1 MLARENIVSSSVNSR
16 KSYTVQICSSPTCS
30 CPDSQKNGLLVF
42 CKHILFLLR
51 CVLRINKSSELLK
64 NRYFSDDDVTAWFYK
79 NPINA
84 IDQQYVQKV
93 EKSSCNKCNLQEI
106 LSNHP
111 LYNQPKTVRL
121 MDKANQ
127 SVKCHHQSYH

>member
-1 MLARENIVSSSVNSR
+1 MLARENIVSSSVNSI

-64 NRYFSDDDVTAWFYK
+64 NRYFSDDDVIAWFYK
-79 NPINA
+79 NPING

-93 EKSSCNKCNLQEI
+93 EKAAAISVTCRRYYQII
-106 LSNHP
+106 LFTT
-111 LYNQPKTVRL
+111 NQKQLGLWTRL
-121 MDKANQ
+121 IK
-127 SVKCHHQSYH
+127 V